1 MKNMTKAALFAAAA
15 LAAVSPAHAYTT
27 GDLILGFTSGGGND
41 YITDLGQV
49 SSLFNGESWNLNSQ
63 ITGNFAGSLNNLQFG
78 IIAGKSGTIY
88 STVALGQVPPGL
100 SSLSAYN
107 TANAGVGAIG
117 AGFGGNTSYTPS
129 SGDANSWY
137 QQTINGS
144 GNAQFVNA
152 YNNPNSPT
160 PANFTSGSVPAD
172 FYAAKGDGTDPVQL
186 GTFNFSSQGTLTFGA
201 VPEPSTCMLG
211 GLGLLA
217 FALSRRIF
225 GKA

>member
-1 MKNMTKAALFAAAA
+1 MKNTIKAALLVAAAM
-15 LAAVSPAHAYTT
+15 AAVSPARAYTS

-49 SSLFNGESWNLNSQ
+49 SSLFNGESWNLNSA

-88 STVALGQVPPGL
+88 STVGLGQVPPGL

-117 AGFGGNTSYTPS
+117 AGFGVNSSFTPS

-137 QQTINGS
+137 QQTINGAANS
-144 GNAQFVNA
+144 QFVNA

-172 FYAAKGDGTDPVQL
+172 FYAAKGDGSDPVQQ
-186 GTFNFSSQGTLTFGA
+186 GTFNLSSQGVLTFGA
-201 VPEPSTCMLG
+201 VPEPSTYMLA

-217 FALSRRIF
+217 FAVRRRIF